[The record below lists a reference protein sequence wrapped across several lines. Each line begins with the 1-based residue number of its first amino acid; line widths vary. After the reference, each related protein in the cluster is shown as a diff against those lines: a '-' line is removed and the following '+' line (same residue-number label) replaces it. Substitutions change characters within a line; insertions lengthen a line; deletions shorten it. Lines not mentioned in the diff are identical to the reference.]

1 MGENAAFLTNSNAA
15 ETAKMVTAVAI
26 ARTAIA
32 AVRVVIGRCSQET
45 MASVAAIAKQA
56 TAVDYAAIGRPNRAH
71 RQTVSSAVEIANITT
86 VEDTAVFLTSTK
98 ENAAETAK
106 LESAEEFAAHGPLNQ
121 VQLEMG

>member
-1 MGENAAFLTNSNAA
+1 MA
-15 ETAKMVTAVAI
+15 ESAVVTANTLVTVAGI
-26 ARTAIA
+26 
-32 AVRVVIGRCSQET
+32 
-45 MASVAAIAKQA
+45 
-56 TAVDYAAIGRPNRAH
+56 AAIGHQNLDLP
-71 RQTVSSAVEIANITT
+71 QMVSSAVEIANITT